1 MDARRRKPPAT
12 AKKAA
17 KPAPTPQDEPEA
29 SPAPA
34 DPHTSAPSAHGML
47 TTKQQRAIEALLTHP
62 TITEAAAAAGVA
74 RQAIHEWMK
83 GSPVFRTAYRQA
95 RSEAMQH
102 AISMTQR
109 YAPLAVQTLAKIAAT
124 EAAPYAVR
132 VQASAHLL
140 SFGKQVG
147 EAESAAVQAEERSM
161 EYTRMTATAEG
172 VEVERVVLL
181 AAQFGRLKE
190 LPPAL
195 QEYAKELLEQQKGR
209 T

>member
-1 MDARRRKPPAT
+1 
-12 AKKAA
+12 
-17 KPAPTPQDEPEA
+17 
-29 SPAPA
+29 
-34 DPHTSAPSAHGML
+34 
-47 TTKQQRAIEALLTHP
+47 
-62 TITEAAAAAGVA
+62 
-74 RQAIHEWMK
+74 
-83 GSPVFRTAYRQA
+83 
-95 RSEAMQH
+95 
-102 AISMTQR
+102 MTQR

-147 EAESAAVQAEERSM
+147 DAESAAVQQEERSM

>member
-1 MDARRRKPPAT
+1 MGKNKRQPPKPPR
-12 AKKAA
+12 
-17 KPAPTPQDEPEA
+17 PPHEDEDAPR
-29 SPAPA
+29 
-34 DPHTSAPSAHGML
+34 HGGVL
-47 TTKQQRAIEALLTHP
+47 NARQQRIIEALLTSP
-62 TITEAAAAAGVA
+62 TVTEAAQVAGVS
-74 RQAIHEWMK
+74 RNFVHDQMRK
-83 GSPVFRTAYRQA
+83 PVFLHAYRQA

-147 EAESAAVQAEERSM
+147 DAESAAVQQEERSM